1 MLPWTCGWSDDRL
14 NEEINL
20 HKTLFK
26 ILYSILY
33 IFFLIYFFG
42 KCSLK
47 LQITKECVYFLCT
60 FLEHVSRNFSYT
72 KDARSRNQ
80 KAPPHWTVSQD
91 QDVYNMVAFLSL
103 KSQLD
108 SSHVLVHS
116 IR

>member
-33 IFFLIYFFG
+33 IFFLSYFFG

-47 LQITKECVYFLCT
+47 LQITKKCVYFLCT

-72 KDARSRNQ
+72 KDTRSQVASIARSGCIQNGRILVVE
-80 KAPPHWTVSQD
+80 KSTL
-91 QDVYNMVAFLSL
+91 FLTYI
-103 KSQLD
+103 
-108 SSHVLVHS
+108 V
-116 IR
+116 